1 MVRVRGGER
10 KRTQENRPLPEKQ
23 AERVPGRRFGVPLL
37 RGRGDGPVPSL
48 GHFPAER
55 ELVVQTGVRTAPGAL
70 AVPTDCNHRDRFRFF
85 SSLPFFKIIV
95 PTVDTV
101 RYNYLV
107 AALTGNQRP
116 VLLVGPVGTGKTS
129 TVQKVLDAFDKN
141 KFLILTINMSAQTTV
156 HNIQETLDG
165 RLEKRTK
172 DLYMPLASKPRRVL
186 TLLR

>member
-1 MVRVRGGER
+1 
-10 KRTQENRPLPEKQ
+10 
-23 AERVPGRRFGVPLL
+23 
-37 RGRGDGPVPSL
+37 
-48 GHFPAER
+48 
-55 ELVVQTGVRTAPGAL
+55 
-70 AVPTDCNHRDRFRFF
+70 
-85 SSLPFFKIIV
+85 V

-107 AALTGNQRP
+107 GALMSREQP

-156 HNIQETLDG
+156 HNVQETLDG

-172 DLYMPLASKPRRVL
+172 DLYMPLASKPLSKTNRPYRWSPNVVE
-186 TLLR
+186 THV